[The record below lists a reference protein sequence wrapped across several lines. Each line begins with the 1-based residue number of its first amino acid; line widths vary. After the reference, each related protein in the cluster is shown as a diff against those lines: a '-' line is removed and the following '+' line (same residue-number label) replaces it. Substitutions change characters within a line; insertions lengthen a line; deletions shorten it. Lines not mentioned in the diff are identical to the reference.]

1 MGVTIVIGEFDYL
14 WGLKFPCVSNI
25 LSSDNSQFGK
35 EHI

>member
-25 LSSDNSQFGK
+25 
-35 EHI
+35 